1 MLLTP
6 EISKDAKITNAS
18 EAEQA
23 SREAKRRTMRL
34 AQLTGQSQT
43 TLAKALIGKSGNPE
57 LDNRIKLMSPKRKA
71 RIIKQLVEG
80 NLDLFYKT
88 AGDYARKGKKKVS
101 RLLKGLKR

>member
-1 MLLTP
+1 MFLTP
-6 EISKDAKITNAS
+6 EIKEGTKITNAS

-23 SREAKRRTMRL
+23 SREAKRHAIRIG
-34 AQLTGQSQT
+34 QLTGQSQMM
-43 TLAKALIGKSGNPE
+43 LAKALIGKTGDPE
-57 LDNRIKLMSPKRKA
+57 LDNRIQSLSPKWKA
-71 RIIKQLVEG
+71 QIIKQLVEG